1 MLGRNIDIL
10 RQNWLAFAVTQP
22 APRRPGRPSVLDTRA
37 VSAGALRLWTDRGFA
52 TTNWNDLAEATGIS
66 TRTLLRHFSSRAEIA
81 WLGVAPA
88 TDRLRD
94 VLTGAAEDAPPALV
108 VRTAIVESVSR
119 DPRIHELA
127 PAWLRLISS
136 EPELAATAPRIYQ
149 PWIDTL
155 SGYLAR
161 RLPGS
166 PAAICRALATAYQ
179 SATFAALIEWAE
191 SGAGADCAD
200 SVDRMLRW
208 MDAHL
213 PGTASAPESSSRISA
228 SAPS

>member
-1 MLGRNIDIL
+1 M
-10 RQNWLAFAVTQP
+10 TPP
-22 APRRPGRPSVLDTRA
+22 AARRPGRPSVLDTRA
-37 VSAGALRLWTDRGFA
+37 VSVGALRLWTERGFA
-52 TTNWNDLAEATGIS
+52 ATSWNDLAEATGIS
-66 TRTLLRHFSSRAEIA
+66 ARTLLRHFSSRAEIA

-94 VLTGAAEDAPPALV
+94 ALTGAAEDALPALV

-127 PAWLRLISS
+127 PDWLRLISS

-191 SGAGADCAD
+191 SGAGDDCAD

-208 MDAHL
+208 MDGHL
-213 PGTASAPESSSRISA
+213 PGTGTAPDSSSRISA